1 MATKKQSPAMEFVV
15 AALQKEPAL
24 DYGTVRAAAI
34 KKGLTI
40 FPIMYGRA
48 KALLGLVPVAPRGTK
63 KKAKKAP
70 IPPRGKVVRRNDRV
84 GSAGP
89 LDSLQDL
96 IADMQAVARDRD
108 RYREA
113 LEQIGKIIDAAL

>member
-15 AALQKEPAL
+15 GALKKNPAV
-24 DYGTVRAAAI
+24 DYGTVKAGAT

-48 KALLGLVPVAPRGTK
+48 KALLGLVPVAARGSK

-70 IPPRGKVVRRNDRV
+70 ARAAKTKVVRRN
-84 GSAGP
+84 SSTSTAP

-96 IADMQAVARDRD
+96 ITDMKAVAQDRD
-108 RYREA
+108 RFQQA
-113 LEQIGKIIDAAL
+113 LEQISKILKATL